1 MKGNGTRQQ
10 QQQQQQQVYSGINNN
25 YAHQG
30 TLISTVTIKVK
41 TQKINHFTIMRS
53 SEKWTILADLWT
65 IKPGR

>member
-41 TQKINHFTIMRS
+41 TQKINHFTIIRS
-53 SEKWTILADLWT
+53 SEK
-65 IKPGR
+65 

>member
-25 YAHQG
+25 AHQE

-53 SEKWTILADLWT
+53 SEK
-65 IKPGR
+65 